1 LKTELQVH
9 THITVERVDL
19 VLPDRLIPVMMISN
33 AQQTFLP
40 YPSLI
45 NLELTA
51 LTQFVMEAL
60 NSVISLT
67 HLICFPQT
75 YQKNIFEL
83 CGIQ

>member
-60 NSVISLT
+60 NSSFLKHI
-67 HLICFPQT
+67 
-75 YQKNIFEL
+75 
-83 CGIQ
+83 